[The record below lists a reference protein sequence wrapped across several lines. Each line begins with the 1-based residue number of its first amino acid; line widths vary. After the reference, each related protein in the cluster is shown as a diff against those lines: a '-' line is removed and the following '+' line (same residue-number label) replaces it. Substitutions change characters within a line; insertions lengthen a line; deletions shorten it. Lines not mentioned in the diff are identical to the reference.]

1 MDEKYHILAILT
13 LMDEIRWRRRHGLPV
28 KELQETIEVEAELYA
43 RDHITKSN
51 KKA

>member
-13 LMDEIRWRRRHGLPV
+13 LMDEIGWRRRHGLPV

-43 RDHITKSN
+43 RDHMTDSN